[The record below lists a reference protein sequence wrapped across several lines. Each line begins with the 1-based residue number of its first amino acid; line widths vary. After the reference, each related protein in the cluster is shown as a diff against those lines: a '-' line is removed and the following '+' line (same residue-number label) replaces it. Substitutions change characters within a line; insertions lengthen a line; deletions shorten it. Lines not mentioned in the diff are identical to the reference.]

1 MYFCL
6 SFIGVI
12 ETFASDFCNCVDY
25 PAALIALFSARNQAN
40 PPPGFLVTGKA
51 KRGCP
56 GSVQDERDVSLR
68 AVGATV
74 FNDCVAGFQRQ
85 FAGVDFRYFL
95 GKARCRSYV

>member
-1 MYFCL
+1 M
-6 SFIGVI
+6 
-12 ETFASDFCNCVDY
+12 
-25 PAALIALFSARNQAN
+25 ALFSARNQAN

-68 AVGATV
+68 TVGATV

-85 FAGVDFRYFL
+85 FAGVDFRYFPEKHAGEITSDKTGL
-95 GKARCRSYV
+95 FRF